1 MLNNSFRNYLL
12 YRTTLK
18 PVIPENIVMFYGVVM
33 IVIDILFI
41 ILRNSDISDEQNII
55 IYNVKKLVVFISIMK
70 EKIENVSNHLSVLG
84 IKHQKEFPQENDQAL
99 MKWAAYIDHLHHAAY
114 KAIEEQYSKFNPDA
128 SKDEQFHFFKR
139 ILAIKNV
146 LRELQ
151 VTHDDLAESLYENS
165 ALYIYNEETIS
176 LKAKYILPE
185 LKEKKPKEIVS
196 ANFYQLLENISR
208 NNSLSKEEFNYIT
221 SLLMQIAS
229 RPQGIQLIVKLN
241 YLLTTKNAQL
251 ILKTS
256 HNFEC
261 AMVREGLAETSPD
274 YIPKSITPEQ
284 DFKTIFKR
292 ETLCGIGATRV
303 IIGVDYRF
311 NDKISSL
318 DIDVYAS
325 AGNGLTDG
333 GPAFILLAHELI
345 HGLHNLT
352 GKARYNFRPFF
363 QGPKYENDP
372 IMQILYPKNSG
383 FSYGPSAEEYW
394 TIEGGVLC
402 ENSIRKEH
410 GFFNRTGH
418 VSAEPGSRAI
428 LDLYHVGLGR
438 SYTEF
443 DFIDFIDY
451 FNKTEVRPEIT
462 EDDKIIA
469 RLLLL
474 EKYSSLT
481 YSPIDLI
488 QIGKSIGYHQ
498 LKKTR
503 LTLEKLNDL
512 TGGKKES
519 DVVLHNF
526 LMVAPSNVAQLLIA
540 ISKNK
545 EVNCD
550 LEIDSE
556 LLAQALPTI
565 QKINEMIR
573 NAGFPDGLV
582 NAFSHFAEN
591 IETKLTDSRSCNL

>member
-1 MLNNSFRNYLL
+1 
-12 YRTTLK
+12 
-18 PVIPENIVMFYGVVM
+18 
-33 IVIDILFI
+33 
-41 ILRNSDISDEQNII
+41 
-55 IYNVKKLVVFISIMK
+55 MK
-70 EKIENVSNHLSVLG
+70 EKTGSVSNRLSALG
-84 IKHQKEFPQENDQAL
+84 IKHQKEIHQENDQAL
-99 MKWAAYIDHLHHAAY
+99 MKWAAYIDHLHHTAY
-114 KAIEEQYSKFNPDA
+114 EAIEEQYSKFNPHA
-128 SKDEQFHFFKR
+128 SKDEQLHFFKR
-139 ILAIKNV
+139 IMAIKNV

-151 VTHDDLAESLYENS
+151 VTHSDLAKSLYENS
-165 ALYIYNEETIS
+165 ALYIYNEEAIS
-176 LKAKYILPE
+176 LNAKYILPE
-185 LKEKKPKEIVS
+185 LKEKEPKEIVR
-196 ANFYQLLENISR
+196 ANFYQLLDNIRR
-208 NNSLSKEEFNYIT
+208 NNSLSKEEFTYIT

-256 HNFEC
+256 NNFEC
-261 AMVREGLAETSPD
+261 AMVREGHAETNPD
-274 YIPKSITPEQ
+274 YIFKSITSEQ

-292 ETLCGIGATRV
+292 ETLRGIGATR
-303 IIGVDYRF
+303 ISISVDYRF

-318 DIDVYAS
+318 DIEVYAS

-363 QGPKYENDP
+363 QGPKYEDDP
-372 IMQILYPKNSG
+372 MMQILYPKNSG

-428 LDLYHVGLGR
+428 LDLYHAGLGR
-438 SYTEF
+438 SYTES
-443 DFIDFIDY
+443 DLVTCINY
-451 FNKTEVRPEIT
+451 FKKAEMRPEIT
-462 EDDKIIA
+462 EDDKIIE

-474 EKYSSLT
+474 EKYNSLT
-481 YSPIDLI
+481 YSSTDLI
-488 QIGKSIGYHQ
+488 QKSKSIGTFQ
-498 LKKTR
+498 LKRTR
-503 LTLEKLNDL
+503 LAFEKLNDL
-512 TGGKKES
+512 ADSKKDP

-526 LMVAPSNVAQLLIA
+526 LMAAPSNVAQLLIA
-540 ISKNK
+540 ISKTK

-550 LEIDSE
+550 IEIDSE

-565 QKINEMIR
+565 QKINEMLKSS
-573 NAGFPDGLV
+573 GFPDELV
-582 NAFSHFAEN
+582 NAFSHFTEN
-591 IETKLTDSRSCNL
+591 IETKLINSRSCNL